1 MPALHPGPAT
11 DDPVTRYLATFDRL
25 RARKRWSTDTAT
37 FRFVALALGA
47 AGAGVDFD
55 HLEKVA
61 TGLRRR
67 ARWTSPLK
75 SEIRY
80 VVAAMIVRRGLSP
93 QDVHERVFEA
103 RDAFKAQ
110 RLPSRG
116 TGPTLAALVLALRSE
131 GRAVPAR
138 HVERLASIYRR
149 WRNDHFWLTSANDL
163 PAAALHAGRN
173 EPVEVVTADVER
185 AYARLRELGF
195 RRGNPLQLVSHLLAV
210 DPRGTDA
217 AVQRFAVVAER
228 LRDARERVGSGRYD
242 EVALLALAQETPERA
257 VRRVLA
263 YRDRLRAAKPRPSKD
278 LAFSLAAG
286 IELAEDSARA
296 GRDGAGDL
304 AALQAIR
311 DILDAQQAATI
322 AAISASSAAASSS
335 GS

>member
-1 MPALHPGPAT
+1 MPALGPDPAT
-11 DDPVTRYLATFDRL
+11 TDPVARYLATFDRL
-25 RARKRWSTDTAT
+25 RARKRWSTETAT

-47 AGAGVDFD
+47 TGAGVDFD
-55 HLEKVA
+55 HLEEVA
-61 TGLRRR
+61 TGLRKR

-80 VVAAMIVRRGLSP
+80 VVAAMIVRRGLRP
-93 QDVHERVFEA
+93 HAVHDRVFEA

-116 TGPTLAALVLALRSE
+116 TGPTLAALLLALRSE
-131 GRAVPAR
+131 GRAVPSR
-138 HVERLASIYRR
+138 QVERLASIYRR
-149 WRNDHFWLTSANDL
+149 WRKDHFWLTSANDL

-173 EPVEVVTADVER
+173 EAVEVVTADVER
-185 AYARLRELGF
+185 AYERLREVGF

-228 LRDARERVGSGRYD
+228 LRDAGERVGSGRYD
-242 EVALLALAQETPERA
+242 EVALLALTQETPERA

-296 GRDGAGDL
+296 SHDGAGDL

>member
-1 MPALHPGPAT
+1 MSAIA
-11 DDPVTRYLATFDRL
+11 DPVARYLETFERL
-25 RARKRWSTDTAT
+25 RARKRWSTETAT

-47 AGAGVDFD
+47 AGEAVDYD
-55 HLEKVA
+55 RLEEA
-61 TGLRRR
+61 AAGLRKR

-80 VVAAMIVRRGLSP
+80 VVAAMILRRGLDP
-93 QDVHERVFEA
+93 ADVHARVFEA

-110 RLPSRG
+110 RIPSRG
-116 TGPTLAALVLALRSE
+116 TGPTLAALLLALRSE
-131 GRAVPAR
+131 ARPVPAR

-149 WRNDHFWLTSANDL
+149 WRKDHFWLTSATDL
-163 PAAALHAGRN
+163 PAAALHAGRD
-173 EPVEVVTADVER
+173 EAVEVVTADVER
-185 AYARLRELGF
+185 AYERLRELGF
-195 RRGNPLQLVSHLLAV
+195 RRGNALQLVSHLLAV
-210 DPRGTDA
+210 DPRGTDT
-217 AVQRFAVVAER
+217 AVQRFSLVAER
-228 LRDARERVGSGRYD
+228 LREARERVPTGRYD
-242 EVALLALAQETPERA
+242 EVALLALTQEAPGRVVE
-257 VRRVLA
+257 RVLG
-263 YRDRLRAAKPRPSKD
+263 YRDRLRVAKPRPSKD

-296 GRDGAGDL
+296 SHGSAGDL

>member
-1 MPALHPGPAT
+1 MSAIA
-11 DDPVTRYLATFDRL
+11 DPVARYLETFERL
-25 RARKRWSTDTAT
+25 RARKRWSTETAT

-47 AGAGVDFD
+47 AGEAVDYD
-55 HLEKVA
+55 RLEEA
-61 TGLRRR
+61 AAGLRKR

-80 VVAAMIVRRGLSP
+80 VVAAMILRRGLDP
-93 QDVHERVFEA
+93 ADVHARVFEA
-103 RDAFKAQ
+103 RDACKAQ
-110 RLPSRG
+110 RIPSRG
-116 TGPTLAALVLALRSE
+116 TGPTLAALLLALRSE
-131 GRAVPAR
+131 GRPVPAR

-149 WRNDHFWLTSANDL
+149 WRKDHFWLTSATDL
-163 PAAALHAGRN
+163 PAAALHAGRD
-173 EPVEVVTADVER
+173 EAVEVVTADVER
-185 AYARLRELGF
+185 AYERLRELGF
-195 RRGNPLQLVSHLLAV
+195 RRGNALQLVSHLLAV
-210 DPRGTDA
+210 DPRGTDT
-217 AVQRFAVVAER
+217 AVQRFSLVAER
-228 LRDARERVGSGRYD
+228 LREARERVPTGRYD
-242 EVALLALAQETPERA
+242 EVALLALTQEAPGRVVE
-257 VRRVLA
+257 RVLG

-296 GRDGAGDL
+296 SHGSAGDL